1 MVKCP
6 PQGPKGFVVAQH
18 WNPALQLPGSRW
30 LTLLSDQWCCKLGV
44 NTFTPPNKFSLGCDV
59 HERPWIKHHYSIHPY
74 PKGLKVNSRFL
85 INLGWKAK
93 SSSPQA
99 PGTLNVQIPLPGG
112 SRALSARWNLKLES
126 NCGISIAGPRIQP
139 ATPQTRNSTA

>member
-59 HERPWIKHHYSIHPY
+59 HERPCIKHHYSIHPY

-99 PGTLNVQIPLPGG
+99 PGTLNVQIPVAWREPSSIGKMESKIRVKL
-112 SRALSARWNLKLES
+112 WNF
-126 NCGISIAGPRIQP
+126 NCR
-139 ATPQTRNSTA
+139 PQNTACYSTDQE